1 MIKAHI
7 FGNDYDLLIKAECW
21 DIRPSATDKKF
32 RVRERI
38 SPRVFGSLVYKSF
51 LTERAFP
58 EEKIYKSSLI
68 ERAFPETARRR
79 LIFLIFNF

>member
-1 MIKAHI
+1 MREVPTGRVGPNYCRTDGVA
-7 FGNDYDLLIKAECW
+7 F
-21 DIRPSATDKKF
+21 RPSATDKKF

-79 LIFLIFNF
+79 RIFLIFNF